1 MEVHICY
8 SRDSN
13 HQLHIKVHIMDITI
27 VIIYL
32 KITELIL
39 KHHKVENT
47 NRNIKVWMLEQ
58 LGMHPNHWINMVWNR
73 ELSMG
78 WIALLVGFSSFKK
91 DLEDNNR
98 VKSRERPKET

>member
-1 MEVHICY
+1 
-8 SRDSN
+8 
-13 HQLHIKVHIMDITI
+13 
-27 VIIYL
+27 
-32 KITELIL
+32 
-39 KHHKVENT
+39 
-47 NRNIKVWMLEQ
+47 MLEQ
-58 LGMHPNHWINMVWNR
+58 LGMHPNHWINMVWNK